1 MINRAIIRAKVV
13 QLVYAFYQNG
23 KNLDSA
29 EKELL
34 FSLSKAYDLYQYLL
48 LLMVEITE
56 YEQKLN
62 PDSKLATNRFAAQLG
77 ANKQLLE
84 YKETQNRTWKGQA
97 GIIKKLHDQILAT
110 QTYGEY
116 VAETEPSFQLDREF
130 WRKTY
135 KTMVFNNETI
145 DEVLEEMSLYWN
157 DDKEIVDT
165 FVLKT
170 IKRLEEE
177 KGEEA
182 ELLPE
187 YSNPADRDFAL
198 KLFHK
203 TILNEESYRGLIQDQ
218 LSNWSIDRLALM
230 DVVIMQTAI
239 AEFFA
244 FVDVPFSVTINEAVE
259 LTKIYSTRNSPGFV
273 NGTLDNIN
281 LRLVDEG
288 AIQKR

>member
-1 MINRAIIRAKVV
+1 MINRAIIRAKVI

-48 LLMVEITE
+48 LLIVEVTE

-62 PDSKLATNRFAAQLG
+62 PESKLATNRFAVQLG
-77 ANKQLLE
+77 ANKQLLQ

-97 GIIKKLHDQILAT
+97 GIIKKLHGQIMAT

-116 VAETEPSFQLDREF
+116 VAAKEPSFQLDREF

-135 KTMVFNNETI
+135 KTMISNNEAI

-182 ELLPE
+182 DLLPE
-187 YSNPADRDFAL
+187 YSNPADKDFAV

-203 TILNEESYRGLIQDQ
+203 TVLNEEYYRHLIQDQ

-259 LTKIYSTRNSPGFV
+259 LSKIYSTRNSPGFV
-273 NGTLDNIN
+273 NGTLDNIS
-281 LRLVDEG
+281 LRLIDEKVL
-288 AIQKR
+288 QKK